1 MPRRPDSSIVLVDG
15 PWNHRTVRA
24 NGIAMHVA
32 ELGSGPLVL
41 LLHGFPEFWWAWR
54 RQLVDLADAGFRAVA
69 VDLRGFGATDKP
81 PRGYDA
87 PNLAADLAALVTS
100 LGEQDAMV
108 VGNDL
113 GGLLAWAMAANHREV
128 VRSMVLLGAAHPL
141 RLRAAIARDPE
152 QRRASAYAL
161 RTFQLPRR
169 PEALLT
175 RDARW
180 VRHLFD
186 TWTGPRWRGTPGY
199 RADVERYAEAMRI
212 PQVAFDRIMIQFKV
226 NKAIRNVN
234 GWAFDSQTGVYG
246 TDYLNRALITAIG
259 LGANRIQDACYP
271 TSHKDNDGKDYV
283 GSNKYVMRFP
293 AGELPPV
300 NGFWS
305 LTMYDAD
312 YFFVQ
317 NPINRYS
324 VSPRDSLKTNP
335 DGSVDLLIQNESPG
349 AMRETNWLPAPK
361 GPFILMLR
369 NYWPKDALLNG
380 SWAPPPVTRS
390 AGATL

>member
-15 PWNHRTVRA
+15 PWAHRTVRA

-41 LLHGFPEFWWAWR
+41 LLHGFPQFWWAWR

-152 QRRASAYAL
+152 QRRASGYAL

-169 PEALLT
+169 PESLLT
-175 RDARW
+175 RDSRW

-199 RADVERYAEAMRI
+199 RADVERYAEAVRI
-212 PQVAFDRIMIQFKV
+212 PQVAFCASEHFRWLVRSLPRADGRRFAASLRRPV
-226 NKAIRNVN
+226 SAPVLHLH
-234 GWAFDSQTGVYG
+234 GDFDTCVLPSTARGSGQYVTGTYEYRVLDG
-246 TDYLNRALITAIG
+246 VGHFPHDEVPELI
-259 LGANRIQDACYP
+259 
-271 TSHKDNDGKDYV
+271 S
-283 GSNKYVMRFP
+283 
-293 AGELPPV
+293 GEL
-300 NGFWS
+300 
-305 LTMYDAD
+305 
-312 YFFVQ
+312 
-317 NPINRYS
+317 
-324 VSPRDSLKTNP
+324 
-335 DGSVDLLIQNESPG
+335 
-349 AMRETNWLPAPK
+349 
-361 GPFILMLR
+361 LR
-369 NYWPKDALLNG
+369 
-380 SWAPPPVTRS
+380 WAKAR
-390 AGATL
+390 